1 MTSPTVPL
9 KEALLAQIPSIRAF
23 ALSLTGNRDRADDL
37 VQETLMKA
45 WAAAASFQEG
55 TSLRAWLYTIMRNNF
70 YSEHRKRWREVQD
83 VDGIAAAGLI
93 SLPAQH
99 GHLDLADFRVALAR
113 LPADQRE
120 ALILIGASGFS
131 YEEAA
136 VICGVAIGTI
146 KSRVNRARQRLMQ
159 QMAVDSP
166 SDFGPDLAVTAETTP
181 ILQNVSSN

>member
-1 MTSPTVPL
+1 MSSPVVPL
-9 KEALLAQIPSIRAF
+9 KEAFLAEIPSLRAF
-23 ALSLTGNRDRADDL
+23 ALSLTSNRDRADDL
-37 VQETLMKA
+37 VQDTLMKA
-45 WAAAASFQEG
+45 WAASTSFQAG
-55 TSLRAWLYTIMRNNF
+55 TSLRAWLYTIMRNHF

-83 VDGIAAAGLI
+83 TDGVAAAGLI

-99 GHLDLADFRVALAR
+99 GHLDFADFRVALAR

-159 QMAVDSP
+159 LMAVESA
-166 SDFGPDLAVTAETTP
+166 SDFGPELGLTAESAPT
-181 ILQNVSSN
+181 LQSVLHS

>member
-1 MTSPTVPL
+1 MTGPSAPL
-9 KEALLAQIPSIRAF
+9 KEALLAQIPSLRAF

-37 VQETLMKA
+37 VQNTLMKA

-70 YSEHRKRWREVQD
+70 YSEYRKRWREVQD
-83 VDGIAAAGLI
+83 VDGLAAAGLV

-120 ALILIGASGFS
+120 ALILVGATGFS

-136 VICGVAIGTI
+136 AICGVALGTI
-146 KSRVNRARQRLMQ
+146 KSRVNRARRKLMQ
-159 QMAVDSP
+159 LMAVTSP
-166 SDFGPDLAVTAETTP
+166 NDFGPDFSGVSNATARP
-181 ILQNVSSN
+181 IPLG